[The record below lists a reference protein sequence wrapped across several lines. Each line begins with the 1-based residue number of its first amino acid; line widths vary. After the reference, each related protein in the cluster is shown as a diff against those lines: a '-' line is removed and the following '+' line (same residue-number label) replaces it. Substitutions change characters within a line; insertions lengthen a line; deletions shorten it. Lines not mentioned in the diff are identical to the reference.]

1 LKVPARTAEASLVAD
16 IVAER
21 RVLRQT
27 EGFFDGK
34 SPGVTLLLGAAFLA
48 VVAVMDYLLGPRLSV
63 ALFYLMPIG
72 LVTWNL
78 GLRWG
83 AVTVTLS
90 TIAALVSDLAYP
102 QFDLLPWWNAIF
114 RFAAFLS
121 VAVLLG
127 TLRRIIAAQWEHLE
141 REAAVTTGLRELNE
155 VKDTLLHAVS
165 HDLKG
170 PLAGI
175 LGSVQTLQRAEQ
187 LGLTDEERGTLLD
200 MIEQGGKKMNRLVD
214 DLLDLDRLDR
224 GNIQP
229 ERTPTDVGE
238 LAHKIARELPG
249 MESHPIRV
257 EADAVL
263 VNVDAGKVERVIEN
277 LLVNARRHTPAG
289 TAVHIRVH
297 ARSNGVVLVVE
308 DEGPGIPDDL
318 KDALFEPFRQGTSA
332 GGRGVGIGLSL
343 VRKFAEL
350 HGGTAHVED
359 GEHGGAR
366 FVITLPGDVTEM
378 PADARR
384 LQAV

>member
-1 LKVPARTAEASLVAD
+1 VAD

-34 SPGVTLLLGAAFLA
+34 SSGVTLLLGAAFLA

-83 AVTVTLS
+83 AFTVTLC
-90 TIAALVSDLAYP
+90 TIAALLSDLAYP

-121 VAVLLG
+121 VAFLLG
-127 TLRRIIAAQWEHLE
+127 TLRRIIDAQWEHLE

-238 LAHKIARELPG
+238 LARKIARELPG

-257 EADAVL
+257 EADEVL
-263 VNVDAGKVERVIEN
+263 VQVDAGKVERVIEN

-297 ARSNGVVLVVE
+297 GRSNGVVLVVE

-318 KDALFEPFRQGTSA
+318 KDALFEPFRQGAGA

>member
-1 LKVPARTAEASLVAD
+1 VAD
-16 IVAER
+16 NHLAER
-21 RVLRQT
+21 RVLKQT

-34 SPGVTLLLGAAFLA
+34 SRGVTLLLGAAFLA

-83 AVTVTLS
+83 AFTAVLS
-90 TIAALVSDLAYP
+90 TGAALWSDLLYP
-102 QFDLLPWWNAIF
+102 NYDLLPWWNAVF

-121 VAVLLG
+121 VAVLLA
-127 TLRRIIAAQWEHLE
+127 TLRRIIESQWEHLD

-175 LGSVQTLQRAEQ
+175 LGSAQTLRRAEQ
-187 LGLTDEERGTLLD
+187 IGLTDEERATMLD
-200 MIEQGGKKMNRLVD
+200 MIEQGAKKMNRLVD

-224 GNIQP
+224 GHIQP

-238 LAHKIARELPG
+238 LARKIARELPG

-257 EADAVL
+257 EADPIL
-263 VNVDAGKVERVIEN
+263 VDVDAGKVERVIEN

-297 ARSNGVVLVVE
+297 GRSNGVVLVVE
-308 DEGPGIPDDL
+308 DEGTGIPDDL
-318 KDALFEPFRQGTSA
+318 KDALFEPFRQGAGA

-366 FVITLPGDVTEM
+366 FVITLPGDVTQM

>member
-1 LKVPARTAEASLVAD
+1 VAD
-16 IVAER
+16 NHLAER

-34 SPGVTLLLGAAFLA
+34 SPGLTLLLGAAFLA

-83 AVTVTLS
+83 ATTVALS
-90 TIAALVSDLAYP
+90 TLAALWSDLLYP

-127 TLRRIIAAQWEHLE
+127 TLRRIIAAQWTHLE
-141 REAAVTTGLRELNE
+141 REAAVASGLRELNE

-175 LGSVQTLQRAEQ
+175 LGSVQTLHSAEQ
-187 LGLTDEERGTLLD
+187 IGLTDEERSTMLD

-224 GNIQP
+224 GHIQP
-229 ERTPTDVGE
+229 ERAPTDVSE
-238 LAHKIARELPG
+238 LARRIAHELPG

-257 EADAVL
+257 EAAPVL
-263 VNVDAGKVERVIEN
+263 VDVDARSSCWSRRTPTFATSDTSTSERDASSESN
-277 LLVNARRHTPAG
+277 QAG
-289 TAVHIRVH
+289 RAVPTRTRLCEST
-297 ARSNGVVLVVE
+297 RSPTRSSSPTRTSV
-308 DEGPGIPDDL
+308 
-318 KDALFEPFRQGTSA
+318 GTCRAFNCSSQKKI
-332 GGRGVGIGLSL
+332 GGR
-343 VRKFAEL
+343 
-350 HGGTAHVED
+350 
-359 GEHGGAR
+359 
-366 FVITLPGDVTEM
+366 
-378 PADARR
+378 PA
-384 LQAV
+384 

>member
-1 LKVPARTAEASLVAD
+1 MAD

-238 LAHKIARELPG
+238 LADKIARELPG

>member
-1 LKVPARTAEASLVAD
+1 VTDNDL
-16 IVAER
+16 AER
-21 RVLRQT
+21 RVLRLT

-34 SPGVTLLLGAAFLA
+34 STGVTLLLGGAFIA
-48 VVAVMDYLLGPRLSV
+48 VVALLDYLLGPRLSV
-63 ALFYLMPIG
+63 ALFYVMPIG

-78 GLRWG
+78 GIRWG
-83 AVTVTLS
+83 ALTVLAC
-90 TIAALVSDLAYP
+90 TIAALLSELFYP
-102 QFDLLPWWNAIF
+102 YYDLLPWWNAIF
-114 RFAAFLS
+114 RFAIFLS
-121 VAVLLG
+121 EAVLLG
-127 TLRRIIAAQWEHLE
+127 TLRRIIIAQWDHLE
-141 REAAVTTGLRELNE
+141 REAAVTNGLRELNE

-175 LGSVQTLQRAEQ
+175 LGSVQTLHRAEQ
-187 LGLTDEERGTLLD
+187 IGLTDEERSTMLD

-224 GNIQP
+224 GHIQP
-229 ERTPTDVGE
+229 ERAPTDVSE
-238 LAHKIARELPG
+238 LARRVARELPG

-257 EADAVL
+257 EASPVL
-263 VNVDAGKVERVIEN
+263 VDVDAAKVERIVEN

-289 TAVHIRVH
+289 TPIHIRVQG
-297 ARSNGVVLVVE
+297 RSNGVVLVIE

-318 KDALFEPFRQGTSA
+318 KEVLFEPFRQGAGA

-343 VRKFAEL
+343 VKKFAEL

-359 GEHGGAR
+359 GEQGGAR
-366 FVITLPGDVTEM
+366 FVITLPGDVTEL
-378 PADARR
+378 PAEQRR

>member
-1 LKVPARTAEASLVAD
+1 VAD

-78 GLRWG
+78 GIRWG
-83 AVTVTLS
+83 ALTVTLC
-90 TIAALVSDLAYP
+90 TIAALLSDLAYP
-102 QFDLLPWWNAIF
+102 NFDLLPWWNAIF

-121 VAVLLG
+121 VAFLLG
-127 TLRRIIAAQWEHLE
+127 TLRRIIDAQWEHLE

-175 LGSVQTLQRAEQ
+175 LGSVQTLQRAEK
-187 LGLTDEERGTLLD
+187 LGLTEEERSTLLD

-238 LAHKIARELPG
+238 LARKIAHELPG

-257 EADAVL
+257 EADDVL
-263 VNVDAGKVERVIEN
+263 VDVDAGKVERVIEN

-297 ARSNGVVLVVE
+297 GRSNGVVLVVE

-318 KDALFEPFRQGTSA
+318 KEALFEPFRQGAA

-378 PADARR
+378 PADERR

>member
-1 LKVPARTAEASLVAD
+1 VAD
-16 IVAER
+16 NHLAER
-21 RVLRQT
+21 RVLKQT

-34 SPGVTLLLGAAFLA
+34 SRGVTLLLGAAFLA

-83 AVTVTLS
+83 AFTAVLS
-90 TIAALVSDLAYP
+90 TGAALWSDLLYP
-102 QFDLLPWWNAIF
+102 NYDLLPWWNAVF

-121 VAVLLG
+121 IAVLLA
-127 TLRRIIAAQWEHLE
+127 TLRRIIEAQWEHLE

-175 LGSVQTLQRAEQ
+175 LGSAQTLRRAEQ
-187 LGLTDEERGTLLD
+187 IGLTDEERATMLD
-200 MIEQGGKKMNRLVD
+200 MIEQGAKKMNRLVD

-224 GNIQP
+224 GHIQP

-238 LAHKIARELPG
+238 LARKIARELPG

-257 EADAVL
+257 EADPIL
-263 VNVDAGKVERVIEN
+263 VDVDAGKVERVIEN

-297 ARSNGVVLVVE
+297 GRSNGVVLVVE
-308 DEGPGIPDDL
+308 DEGTGIPDDL
-318 KDALFEPFRQGTSA
+318 KDALFEPFRQGAGA

-366 FVITLPGDVTEM
+366 FVITLPGDVTQM

>member
-1 LKVPARTAEASLVAD
+1 MAD

>member
-1 LKVPARTAEASLVAD
+1 VAD

-263 VNVDAGKVERVIEN
+263 VDVDAGKVERVIEN

-318 KDALFEPFRQGTSA
+318 KDALFEPFRQGSSA

-366 FVITLPGDVTEM
+366 FVITLPGDVTDM
-378 PADARR
+378 PEDARR

>member
-1 LKVPARTAEASLVAD
+1 VAD

-90 TIAALVSDLAYP
+90 TIAALLSDLAYP
-102 QFDLLPWWNAIF
+102 QIDLLPWWNAIF

-141 REAAVTTGLRELNE
+141 REAAVTSGLRELNE

-263 VNVDAGKVERVIEN
+263 VDVDAGKVERVIEN

-318 KDALFEPFRQGTSA
+318 KDALFEPFRQGTTA

>member
-1 LKVPARTAEASLVAD
+1 MAD
-16 IVAER
+16 QLAER

-90 TIAALVSDLAYP
+90 TLAALISDLAYP

-127 TLRRIIAAQWEHLE
+127 TLRRIITAQWEHLE

-175 LGSVQTLQRAEQ
+175 LGSVQTLQRAEK
-187 LGLTDEERGTLLD
+187 LGLTEDERGTMLD

-224 GNIQP
+224 GNVQP
-229 ERTPTDVGE
+229 ERSPTDVGE
-238 LAHKIARELPG
+238 LAQKIARELPG

-257 EADAVL
+257 EADPVL
-263 VNVDAGKVERVIEN
+263 VDVDAAKVERVIEN

-297 ARSNGVVLVVE
+297 GRSNGVVLVVE
-308 DEGPGIPDDL
+308 DEGSGIPDDL
-318 KDALFEPFRQGTSA
+318 KDVLFEPFRQGATN

>member
-1 LKVPARTAEASLVAD
+1 MAD
-16 IVAER
+16 NHLAER
-21 RVLRQT
+21 RVLKQT

-34 SPGVTLLLGAAFLA
+34 SRGVTLLLGAAFLA

-83 AVTVTLS
+83 AFTAVLS
-90 TIAALVSDLAYP
+90 TGAALWSDLLYP
-102 QFDLLPWWNAIF
+102 NYDLLPWWNAVF

-121 VAVLLG
+121 FAVLLS
-127 TLRRIIAAQWEHLE
+127 TLRRIMEAQWEHLE

-175 LGSVQTLQRAEQ
+175 LGSAQTLRRAEQ
-187 LGLTDEERGTLLD
+187 IGLTDEERATMLD
-200 MIEQGGKKMNRLVD
+200 MIEQGAKKMNRLVD

-224 GNIQP
+224 GHIQP
-229 ERTPTDVGE
+229 ERAPTDVGE
-238 LAHKIARELPG
+238 LARKIARELPG

-257 EADAVL
+257 EADPVL
-263 VNVDAGKVERVIEN
+263 VDVDAAKVERVIEN

-297 ARSNGVVLVVE
+297 GRSNGVVLVVE
-308 DEGPGIPDDL
+308 DEGTGIPDDL
-318 KDALFEPFRQGTSA
+318 KDALFEPFRQGAGA

-366 FVITLPGDVTEM
+366 FVVTFPGDVTEM

>member
-1 LKVPARTAEASLVAD
+1 VAD
-16 IVAER
+16 NHLAER
-21 RVLRQT
+21 RVLKQT

-34 SPGVTLLLGAAFLA
+34 SRGVTLLLGAAFLA

-83 AVTVTLS
+83 AFTAVLS
-90 TIAALVSDLAYP
+90 TGAALWSDLLYP
-102 QFDLLPWWNAIF
+102 NYDLLPWWNAVF

-121 VAVLLG
+121 VAVLLA
-127 TLRRIIAAQWEHLE
+127 TLRRIIESQWEHLD

-175 LGSVQTLQRAEQ
+175 LGSAQTLRRAEQ
-187 LGLTDEERGTLLD
+187 IGLTDEERATMLD
-200 MIEQGGKKMNRLVD
+200 MIEQGAKKMNRLVD

-224 GNIQP
+224 GHIQP

-238 LAHKIARELPG
+238 LARKIARELPG

-257 EADAVL
+257 EADPIHVD
-263 VNVDAGKVERVIEN
+263 VDAGKVERVIEN

-297 ARSNGVVLVVE
+297 GRSNGVVLVVE
-308 DEGPGIPDDL
+308 DEGTGIPDDL
-318 KDALFEPFRQGTSA
+318 KDALFEPFRQGAGA

-366 FVITLPGDVTEM
+366 FVITLPGDVTQM

>member
-1 LKVPARTAEASLVAD
+1 MAD

-34 SPGVTLLLGAAFLA
+34 SSGVTLLLGAAFLA

-83 AVTVTLS
+83 ALTVTLC
-90 TIAALVSDLAYP
+90 TIAALLSDLAYP
-102 QFDLLPWWNAIF
+102 NFDLLPWWNAIF

-121 VAVLLG
+121 VAFLLG
-127 TLRRIIAAQWEHLE
+127 TLRRIIDAQWEHLE

-187 LGLTDEERGTLLD
+187 LGLTEEERGTLLD

-229 ERTPTDVGE
+229 ERAPTDVGE
-238 LAHKIARELPG
+238 LARKIARELPG

-257 EADAVL
+257 EADDVL
-263 VNVDAGKVERVIEN
+263 VDVDAGKVERVIEN

-297 ARSNGVVLVVE
+297 GRSNGVVLVVE

-318 KDALFEPFRQGTSA
+318 KEALFEPFRQGVA

>member
-1 LKVPARTAEASLVAD
+1 VAD
-16 IVAER
+16 NQLAER

-34 SPGVTLLLGAAFLA
+34 SPGVTLMLGAAFIA
-48 VVAVMDYLLGPRLSV
+48 VVAVLDSLLGPRLSV
-63 ALFYLMPIG
+63 ALFYVMPIG

-83 AVTVTLS
+83 AVSVVAS
-90 TIAALVSDLAYP
+90 TGAALWSEIQHPYY
-102 QFDLLPWWNAIF
+102 DLLPYWNAIF
-114 RFAAFLS
+114 RFAVFLS
-121 VAVLLG
+121 VAMLLG
-127 TLRRIIAAQWEHLE
+127 TLRRIIQSQWEHLD

-175 LGSVQTLQRAEQ
+175 LGSVQTLHRAEQ
-187 LGLTDEERGTLLD
+187 IGLTEEERSTMLD

-224 GNIQP
+224 GHIQP
-229 ERTPTDVGE
+229 ERAPTDVSE
-238 LAHKIARELPG
+238 LARRIARELPG
-249 MESHPIRV
+249 MQSHPIRV
-257 EADAVL
+257 EASPVL
-263 VNVDAGKVERVIEN
+263 VDVDAGKVERVIEN

-289 TAVHIRVH
+289 TAIHIRVH
-297 ARSNGVVLVVE
+297 GRSNGIVLVIE
-308 DEGPGIPDDL
+308 DEGPGIPDEL
-318 KDALFEPFRQGTSA
+318 KEVLFEPFRQGAGA

-350 HGGTAHVED
+350 HGGTAHIED

-366 FVITLPGDVTEM
+366 FVITLPGDVTEL

>member
-1 LKVPARTAEASLVAD
+1 MTDDHL
-16 IVAER
+16 AER
-21 RVLRQT
+21 RVLKQT

-34 SPGVTLLLGAAFLA
+34 SPGVTLMLGAAFVA
-48 VVAVMDYLLGPRLSV
+48 VVAVLDSLLGPRLSV
-63 ALFYLMPIG
+63 ALFYVMPIG

-83 AVTVTLS
+83 AVSVVAS
-90 TIAALVSDLAYP
+90 TGAALWSELQHPYY
-102 QFDLLPWWNAIF
+102 DLLPYWNAIF
-114 RFAAFLS
+114 RFAVFLS
-121 VAVLLG
+121 VAMLLG
-127 TLRRIIAAQWEHLE
+127 TLRRIIQSQWEHLD
-141 REAAVTTGLRELNE
+141 REAAVATGLRELNE

-175 LGSVQTLQRAEQ
+175 LGSVQTLHRAEQ
-187 LGLTDEERGTLLD
+187 IGLTDEERSTMLD

-224 GNIQP
+224 GHIQP
-229 ERTPTDVGE
+229 ERAPTDVSE
-238 LAHKIARELPG
+238 LARRIARELPG

-257 EADAVL
+257 EASSVL
-263 VNVDAGKVERVIEN
+263 VDIDAAKVERVIEN

-297 ARSNGVVLVVE
+297 GRSNGVVLVIE

-318 KDALFEPFRQGTSA
+318 KEVLFEPFRQGAGA

-343 VRKFAEL
+343 VKKFAEL
-350 HGGTAHVED
+350 HGGTAHIED

-366 FVITLPGDVTEM
+366 FVITLPGDVTEL

>member
-1 LKVPARTAEASLVAD
+1 VAD
-16 IVAER
+16 QLAER

-90 TIAALVSDLAYP
+90 TLAALISDLAYP

-127 TLRRIIAAQWEHLE
+127 TLRRIITAQWEHLE

-187 LGLTDEERGTLLD
+187 LGLTEDERATLLE

-229 ERTPTDVGE
+229 ERSATDVGE
-238 LAHKIARELPG
+238 LARKIARELPG
-249 MESHPIRV
+249 MGSHPIRV
-257 EADAVL
+257 EADPVL

-297 ARSNGVVLVVE
+297 GRSNGVVLVVE
-308 DEGPGIPDDL
+308 DEGTGIPDDL
-318 KDALFEPFRQGTSA
+318 KDVLFEPFRQGSTS

-343 VRKFAEL
+343 VKKFAEL

-378 PADARR
+378 AADERR

>member
-1 LKVPARTAEASLVAD
+1 MTDKD
-16 IVAER
+16 MAER

-34 SPGVTLLLGAAFLA
+34 SPGVTLLLGAAFVG
-48 VVAVMDYLLGPRLSV
+48 VVAVLDYLLGERLSV
-63 ALFYLMPIG
+63 ALFYVMPIG

-83 AVTVTLS
+83 AVTVVIS
-90 TIAALVSDLAYP
+90 TIAALLSELAYP
-102 QFDLLPWWNAIF
+102 HYDLLPWWNGIF
-114 RFAAFLS
+114 RFAVFLS
-121 VAVLLG
+121 EAVLLG
-127 TLRRIIAAQWEHLE
+127 TLRRIIVAQWNHLE
-141 REAAVTTGLRELNE
+141 REAAVTDGLRELNE

-175 LGSVQTLQRAEQ
+175 LGSVQTLHRAEQ
-187 LGLTDEERGTLLD
+187 IGLTEEERSTMLD

-224 GNIQP
+224 GHIQP
-229 ERTPTDVGE
+229 ERAPTDVSE
-238 LAHKIARELPG
+238 LAHRVARELPG

-257 EADAVL
+257 EASPVL
-263 VNVDAGKVERVIEN
+263 VDVDAAKVERIIEN

-289 TAVHIRVH
+289 TAVHIRVEG
-297 ARSNGVVLVVE
+297 RSNGVVLVIE

-318 KDALFEPFRQGTSA
+318 KEVLFEPFRQGAGA

-343 VRKFAEL
+343 VQKFAEL
-350 HGGTAHVED
+350 HGGTAHIED

-378 PADARR
+378 PAELRR

>member
-1 LKVPARTAEASLVAD
+1 VAD
-16 IVAER
+16 NHLAER
-21 RVLRQT
+21 RVLKQT

-34 SPGVTLLLGAAFLA
+34 SRGVTLLLGAAFLA

-83 AVTVTLS
+83 AFTAVLS
-90 TIAALVSDLAYP
+90 TGAALWSDLLYP
-102 QFDLLPWWNAIF
+102 NYDLLPWWNAVF

-121 VAVLLG
+121 FAVLLS
-127 TLRRIIAAQWEHLE
+127 TLRRIMESQWDHLE

-175 LGSVQTLQRAEQ
+175 LGSAQTLRRAEQ
-187 LGLTDEERGTLLD
+187 IGLTDEERATMLD
-200 MIEQGGKKMNRLVD
+200 MIEQGAKKMNRLVD

-224 GNIQP
+224 GHIQP

-238 LAHKIARELPG
+238 LARKIARELPG

-257 EADAVL
+257 EADPVL
-263 VNVDAGKVERVIEN
+263 VDVDAGKVERVIEN

-297 ARSNGVVLVVE
+297 GRSNGVVLVVE
-308 DEGPGIPDDL
+308 DEGTGIPDDL
-318 KDALFEPFRQGTSA
+318 KDALFEPFRQGAGA

-366 FVITLPGDVTEM
+366 FVITLPGDVTDM

>member
-1 LKVPARTAEASLVAD
+1 VAD

-90 TIAALVSDLAYP
+90 TVAALVSDLAYP

-127 TLRRIIAAQWEHLE
+127 TLRRIIDAQWEHLE

-187 LGLTDEERGTLLD
+187 LGLTEEEQSTLLD

-238 LAHKIARELPG
+238 LARKIARELPG

-257 EADAVL
+257 EADEVL

-297 ARSNGVVLVVE
+297 GRSNGVVLVVE
-308 DEGPGIPDDL
+308 DEGTGIPDDL
-318 KDALFEPFRQGTSA
+318 KDALFEPFRQGSAA

-359 GEHGGAR
+359 GEQGGAR

>member
-1 LKVPARTAEASLVAD
+1 VAEASHVAD
-16 IVAER
+16 NQLAER

-34 SPGVTLLLGAAFLA
+34 SPGVTLMLGAAFLA
-48 VVAVMDYLLGPRLSV
+48 VVAVLDYLLGPRLSV

-83 AVTVTLS
+83 AASVVLS
-90 TIAALVSDLAYP
+90 TVAALGSDLLYPAY
-102 QFDLLPWWNAIF
+102 DLLPWWNAIF

-127 TLRRIIAAQWEHLE
+127 TLRRIIVAQWDHLD
-141 REAAVTTGLRELNE
+141 REAAVTNGLRELNE

-175 LGSVQTLQRAEQ
+175 LGSVQTLHRGEQ
-187 LGLTDEERGTLLD
+187 IGLTDEERTTLLD

-224 GNIQP
+224 GHIQP
-229 ERTPTDVGE
+229 ERAPTDVSE
-238 LAHKIARELPG
+238 LARRVARELPG
-249 MESHPIRV
+249 MESHPIRF
-257 EADAVL
+257 ESAPVL
-263 VNVDAGKVERVIEN
+263 VDVDAAKVERVIEN

-289 TAVHIRVH
+289 TTVHIRVQG
-297 ARSNGVVLVVE
+297 RSNGVVLVIE
-308 DEGPGIPDDL
+308 DEGPGIPDEL
-318 KDALFEPFRQGTSA
+318 KEVLFEPFRQGAGA

-343 VRKFAEL
+343 VKKFAEL
-350 HGGTAHVED
+350 HGGSAHVED
-359 GEHGGAR
+359 GERGGAR
-366 FVITLPGDVTEM
+366 FVITLPGDVTDM
-378 PADARR
+378 PAELRR

>member
-1 LKVPARTAEASLVAD
+1 VAD
-16 IVAER
+16 NHLAER
-21 RVLRQT
+21 RVLKQT

-34 SPGVTLLLGAAFLA
+34 SRGVTLLLGAAFLA

-83 AVTVTLS
+83 AFTAVLCTG
-90 TIAALVSDLAYP
+90 AALWSDLLYP
-102 QFDLLPWWNAIF
+102 NYDLLPWWNAVF

-121 VAVLLG
+121 FAVLLS
-127 TLRRIIAAQWEHLE
+127 TLRRIMESQWEHLE

-175 LGSVQTLQRAEQ
+175 LGSAQTLRRAEQ
-187 LGLTDEERGTLLD
+187 IGLTDEERATMLD
-200 MIEQGGKKMNRLVD
+200 MIEQGAKKMNRLVD

-224 GNIQP
+224 GHIQP

-238 LAHKIARELPG
+238 LARKIARELPG

-257 EADAVL
+257 EADPVL
-263 VNVDAGKVERVIEN
+263 VDVDAGKVERVIEN

-297 ARSNGVVLVVE
+297 GRSNGVVLVVE
-308 DEGPGIPDDL
+308 DEGTGIPDDL
-318 KDALFEPFRQGTSA
+318 KDALFEPFRQGAGA

-359 GEHGGAR
+359 GEQGGAR
-366 FVITLPGDVTEM
+366 FVITLPGDVTDM

>member
-1 LKVPARTAEASLVAD
+1 VAD
-16 IVAER
+16 NHLAER
-21 RVLRQT
+21 RVLKQT

-34 SPGVTLLLGAAFLA
+34 SRGVTLLLGAAFLA

-83 AVTVTLS
+83 AFTTVLCTV
-90 TIAALVSDLAYP
+90 AALWSDLLYP
-102 QFDLLPWWNAIF
+102 NYDLLPWWNAVF

-121 VAVLLG
+121 IAVLLA
-127 TLRRIIAAQWEHLE
+127 TLRRIIESQWEHLE

-175 LGSVQTLQRAEQ
+175 LGSAQTLRRAEQ
-187 LGLTDEERGTLLD
+187 IGLTDEERATMLD
-200 MIEQGGKKMNRLVD
+200 MIEQGAKKMNRLVD

-224 GNIQP
+224 GHIQP

-238 LAHKIARELPG
+238 LARKIARELPG

-257 EADAVL
+257 EAEPIL
-263 VNVDAGKVERVIEN
+263 VDVDAGKVERVIEN

-308 DEGPGIPDDL
+308 DEGTGIPDDL
-318 KDALFEPFRQGTSA
+318 KDALFEPFRQGAGA

-366 FVITLPGDVTEM
+366 FVITLPGDVTQM

>member
-1 LKVPARTAEASLVAD
+1 MAD
-16 IVAER
+16 NHLAER

-34 SPGVTLLLGAAFLA
+34 SPGVTLMLGVAFLA
-48 VVAVMDYLLGPRLSV
+48 VVGVMDYLLGPRLSV

-83 AVTVTLS
+83 AFTAVLS
-90 TIAALVSDLAYP
+90 TGAALWSDLLYP
-102 QFDLLPWWNAIF
+102 NYDLLPWWNAVF

-121 VAVLLG
+121 VAVLLA
-127 TLRRIIAAQWEHLE
+127 TLRRIIESQWEHLD

-175 LGSVQTLQRAEQ
+175 LGSAQTLRRAEQ
-187 LGLTDEERGTLLD
+187 IGLTDEERATMLD
-200 MIEQGGKKMNRLVD
+200 MIEQGAKKMNRLVD

-224 GNIQP
+224 GHIQP

-238 LAHKIARELPG
+238 LARKIARELPG

-257 EADAVL
+257 EADPIL
-263 VNVDAGKVERVIEN
+263 VDVDAGKVERVIEN

-297 ARSNGVVLVVE
+297 GRSNGVVLVVE
-308 DEGPGIPDDL
+308 DEGTGIPDDL
-318 KDALFEPFRQGTSA
+318 KDALFEPFRQGAGA

-366 FVITLPGDVTEM
+366 FVITLPGDVTQM

>member
-1 LKVPARTAEASLVAD
+1 MRTAEAFLVAD
-16 IVAER
+16 QLADR

-34 SPGVTLLLGAAFLA
+34 SRGVTLLLGAAFLA

-83 AVTVTLS
+83 ALTVVLS
-90 TIAALVSDLAYP
+90 TGAALWSDLLYP

-121 VAVLLG
+121 VAVLLA
-127 TLRRIIAAQWEHLE
+127 TLRRIIESQWQHLD

-187 LGLTDEERGTLLD
+187 LGLTDDERTTLLD

-238 LAHKIARELPG
+238 LARKIARELPG

-257 EADAVL
+257 EADPVL
-263 VNVDAGKVERVIEN
+263 VDIDAAKVERVIEN

-308 DEGPGIPDDL
+308 DEGTGIPDDL
-318 KDALFEPFRQGTSA
+318 KDVLFEPFRQGATT

-378 PADARR
+378 PADERR

>member
-1 LKVPARTAEASLVAD
+1 MVDDP
-16 IVAER
+16 VAER

-34 SPGVTLLLGAAFLA
+34 SPGVTLLLGGAFVA
-48 VVAVMDYLLGPRLSV
+48 VVAVLDYLLGPRLSV
-63 ALFYLMPIG
+63 ALFYVMPIG

-78 GLRWG
+78 GPRWG
-83 AVTVTLS
+83 AVTVALS
-90 TIAALVSDLAYP
+90 TSAALVSELAYP
-102 QFDLLPWWNAIF
+102 NYDLLPWWNAIF
-114 RFAAFLS
+114 RFAMFLS

-127 TLRRIIAAQWEHLE
+127 TLRRIIVAQWEHLE
-141 REAAVTTGLRELNE
+141 REAAVTTGLRQLNE

-175 LGSVQTLQRAEQ
+175 LGSVQTLHRAEQ
-187 LGLTDEERGTLLD
+187 IGLTDEERSTMLD

-224 GNIQP
+224 GHIQP
-229 ERTPTDVGE
+229 ERAPTDVGE
-238 LAHKIARELPG
+238 LARRIARELPG

-257 EADAVL
+257 EAAPVL
-263 VNVDAGKVERVIEN
+263 VDVDAAKVERVIEN
-277 LLVNARRHTPAG
+277 ILVNARRHTPAG
-289 TAVHIRVH
+289 TAVHIRVQG
-297 ARSNGVVLVVE
+297 RSNGVVLVIE
-308 DEGPGIPDDL
+308 DEGPGIPDEL
-318 KDALFEPFRQGTSA
+318 KEILFEPFRQGAGA

-343 VRKFAEL
+343 VRKFSEL

-359 GEHGGAR
+359 GERGGAR
-366 FVITLPGDVTEM
+366 FVITLPGDVTDM
-378 PADARR
+378 PAELRR

>member
-1 LKVPARTAEASLVAD
+1 VAD
-16 IVAER
+16 NHLAER
-21 RVLRQT
+21 RVLKQT

-34 SPGVTLLLGAAFLA
+34 SRGVTLLLGAAFLA

-83 AVTVTLS
+83 AFTAVLS
-90 TIAALVSDLAYP
+90 TGAALWSDLLYP
-102 QFDLLPWWNAIF
+102 NYDLLPWWNAVF

-121 VAVLLG
+121 VAVLLA
-127 TLRRIIAAQWEHLE
+127 TLRRIIESQWEHLD

-175 LGSVQTLQRAEQ
+175 LGSAQTLRRAEQ
-187 LGLTDEERGTLLD
+187 IGLTDEERATMLD
-200 MIEQGGKKMNRLVD
+200 MIEQGAKKMNRLVD

-224 GNIQP
+224 GHIQP

-238 LAHKIARELPG
+238 LARKIARELPG

-257 EADAVL
+257 EADPIL
-263 VNVDAGKVERVIEN
+263 VDVDAGKVERVIEN

-297 ARSNGVVLVVE
+297 GRSNGVVLVVE
-308 DEGPGIPDDL
+308 DEGTGIPDDL
-318 KDALFEPFRQGTSA
+318 KDALFEPFRQGAGA

-366 FVITLPGDVTEM
+366 FVITLPGDVTEL